1 MISQGDGKFAERLG
15 AGRCPKCNVAYQTE
29 ERKCSACGLVVTD
42 HQGSRS
48 EEPDSTSLA
57 GSLR

>member
-15 AGRCPKCNVAYQTE
+15 AGRCPKCNVSYQSE
-29 ERKCSACGLVVTD
+29 DRKCVACGLEVSD
-42 HQGSRS
+42 HHGSRS
-48 EEPDSTSLA
+48 EELDSTSLA